1 MKYYLV
7 AGEASGDLHGSNL
20 MKELKLADENAE
32 FRFFGGDLM
41 QAVGGEMV
49 KHYSEMAFMGFVQV
63 ALNFK
68 TINRNMK
75 FCKTDL
81 LDYHPDVLILID
93 FPGFNLRIA
102 EFAKQNNIKVFYYIS
117 PKVWA
122 WKAYRVAKIKAVVDE
137 MFTIF
142 PFETEFYKKYQFN
155 VHYVGNPLLDSIAE
169 FRKKALSKNEFLKI
183 NDLDDRPVVA
193 LLAGSRVHE
202 INRTLPLMVQI
213 AELFPGF
220 QFVVAGV
227 KSVDIKLYEKY
238 LAGKTVKLIF
248 DQTYDILNNAHT
260 ALVASGTAALET
272 ALFNV
277 PQTVI
282 YKMEGGWPI
291 DFIFRNLIFKNKMP
305 GVSLPNIIMNKLIVS
320 EFIQMKMTLANV
332 KEEMEKLL
340 FDTAYRERILNDYKR
355 LHDLMGDPGSSKR
368 AALKMVELLST
379 RIPNPKSQNS
389 KSKSQILKTK
399 FQNPNP
405 KIQNSNPKT
414 QNSELGTLN
423 SEPGTLNV
431 KPSTLN

>member
-20 MKELKLADENAE
+20 MKELKLADSEAE

-41 QAVGGEMV
+41 QAVGGKLV
-49 KHYSEMAFMGFVQV
+49 KHYREMAFMGILDVL
-63 ALNFK
+63 LNLK

-81 LDYHPDVLILID
+81 LEFQPDVLILID
-93 FPGFNLRIA
+93 YPGFNLRIA

-122 WKAYRVAKIKAVVDE
+122 WKSYRVKKIKKVVDE

-169 FRKKALSKNEFLKI
+169 FRKKALSKNEFFET
-183 NDLDDRPVVA
+183 NNLDNRPVVA

-202 INRTLPLMVQI
+202 INRTLPIMVEI
-213 AELFPGF
+213 SEIFPGF
-220 QFVVAGV
+220 QFVIAGV
-227 KSVDIKLYEKY
+227 KSVDIGLYHKY
-238 LAGKTVKLIF
+238 VAVKPVKLVF

-272 ALFNV
+272 ALFNI

-282 YKMEGGWPI
+282 YKMEGGWPV
-291 DFIFRNLIFKNKMP
+291 DFIFRNLIFKNRMA
-305 GVSLPNIIMNKLIVS
+305 GVSLPNIIMKREIVR
-320 EFIQMKMTLANV
+320 EFIQMKMTLKNV
-332 KEEMEKLL
+332 KTEMEKLL
-340 FDTAYRERILNDYKR
+340 FNDSYRAKILNDYDR
-355 LHDLMGDPGSSKR
+355 LKVMMGEAGCSKR
-368 AALKMVELLST
+368 AAQTMTGLLST
-379 RIPNPKSQNS
+379 RNS
-389 KSKSQILKTK
+389 KR
-399 FQNPNP
+399 
-405 KIQNSNPKT
+405 
-414 QNSELGTLN
+414 
-423 SEPGTLNV
+423 
-431 KPSTLN
+431 